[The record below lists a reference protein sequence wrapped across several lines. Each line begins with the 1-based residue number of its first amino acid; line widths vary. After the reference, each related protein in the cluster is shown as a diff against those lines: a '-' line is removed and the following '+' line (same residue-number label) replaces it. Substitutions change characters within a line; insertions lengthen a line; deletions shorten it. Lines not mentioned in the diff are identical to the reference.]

1 LKITGY
7 RLNARQKATW
17 DYGQVE
23 KAILGYREREAVLV
37 SARSMADLKRA
48 YINYFLDL
56 RRFIEVAEKATA

>member
-17 DYGQVE
+17 DYAQVE
-23 KAILGYREREAVLV
+23 KAILGSREREAVLV